1 MQDTLRELLNLLIAA
16 VPTMLLLALLT
27 VYLNLMLFRPIAR
40 IQDERKRATEG
51 ARELAQRAYEAAQ
64 KKDSEY
70 VSALEA
76 ARAQIRKEQ
85 EELRHQWAE
94 EQSAALDKV
103 RSECETQVKDA
114 RREMLL
120 QVEQQKANC
129 QQAAESLSESVVE
142 TLLHRRA
149 A

>member
-16 VPTMLLLALLT
+16 VPTMLLLAFLT
-27 VYLNLMLFRPIAR
+27 VYLNVMLFKPIAR
-40 IQDERKRATEG
+40 IQEERKRATGG

-64 KKDSEY
+64 KKNSEY

-85 EELRHQWAE
+85 EGLRHQWAG
-94 EQSAALDKV
+94 EQSAALEKV
-103 RSECETQVKDA
+103 RGECETQIKDA
-114 RREMLL
+114 RQEMLL

-129 QQAAESLSESVVE
+129 QEVAESLSECVVE
-142 TLLHRRA
+142 TLLERRA

>member
-16 VPTMLLLALLT
+16 VPTMLLLAFLT
-27 VYLNLMLFRPIAR
+27 VYLNVMLFRPIAR
-40 IQDERKRATEG
+40 IQEERKKATGG

-64 KKDSEY
+64 KKNSEY

-85 EELRHQWAE
+85 EWLRHQWAG
-94 EQSAALDKV
+94 EQSAALEKV
-103 RSECETQVKDA
+103 SGECETQIKDA
-114 RREMLL
+114 RQEMLL

-129 QQAAESLSESVVE
+129 QEVAESLSQYVVE
-142 TLLHRRA
+142 TLLQRRA

>member
-1 MQDTLRELLNLLIAA
+1 MQDTLRELLDLLIAA
-16 VPTMLLLALLT
+16 VPTILLLAFLT
-27 VYLNLMLFRPIAR
+27 AYLNLMLFRPIAK
-40 IQDERKRATEG
+40 ILEERTRATEG
-51 ARELAQRAYEAAQ
+51 ARELAQQAYEAAQ
-64 KKDSEY
+64 KKTSEY

-76 ARAQIRKEQ
+76 ARAQVRKEQ
-85 EELRHQWAE
+85 EELRRKWAE
-94 EQSAALDKV
+94 EQSAALEKV
-103 RSECETQVKDA
+103 RRECETQVKDA

-129 QQAAESLSESVVE
+129 QQAAESLSQSAAE